1 MALAANFIAP
11 LQATPAPWLAEA
23 SFWLALASVLTA
35 VAGAVGIWAIV
46 AGLRELR
53 GGIKRLDALQEIDHK
68 LARLVADREDLDLRR
83 IEHVLLDL
91 RDTQRRLE
99 DALLRAFEARSLPS
113 PSGRELATVPLP
125 ESIGERVVNR
135 LLSLGYE
142 QVEIVTRFEKLAELA
157 RSDGEVLVEA
167 KREGVLH
174 KGRVSLRLGRLAD
187 VEMTPAYSIFP

>member
-1 MALAANFIAP
+1 MALIANFIGP
-11 LQATPAPWLAEA
+11 LQTPAPWLAEA

-35 VAGAVGIWAIV
+35 AAGAVGIWALV
-46 AGLRELR
+46 SGLRELR
-53 GGIKRLDALQEIDHK
+53 AGTQRLNVLQEIDHK

-99 DALLRAFEARSLPS
+99 DALLRTFEARSLPS
-113 PSGRELATVPLP
+113 SPGRELAPVPLP

-187 VEMTPAYSIFP
+187 VEMTPTYSIFP